1 MRLSAWEKLHFNMG
15 VLQVDE
21 VLGDRNPGME
31 DLKALR
37 YTSRVIA
44 ESMRLYPQP
53 PVLIRRALKDDMFG
67 DIKVRLQHSIGLCAG
82 IWYQTLQTAEVLE
95 CRKDGIFPVGTNN
108 LVMYPISKMRWSCA
122 PAFAAHW

>member
-67 DIKVRLQHSIGLCAG
+67 DIKVRLQHSIGLFVQAFG
-82 IWYQTLQTAEVLE
+82 IRLYKQLRCLNAEKTVFFRLAL
-95 CRKDGIFPVGTNN
+95 IT
-108 LVMYPISKMRWSCA
+108 W
-122 PAFAAHW
+122 